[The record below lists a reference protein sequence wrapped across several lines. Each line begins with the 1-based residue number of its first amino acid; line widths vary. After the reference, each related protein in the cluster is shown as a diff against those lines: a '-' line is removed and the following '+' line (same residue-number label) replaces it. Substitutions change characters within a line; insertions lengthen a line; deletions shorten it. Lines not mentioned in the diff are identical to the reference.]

1 VARIARPKDGHF
13 SAVVLGSS
21 AAQAYPEAVGALG
34 GRLVYTVYL
43 RVGTKKSWIMQYC
56 LPRSAEQ
63 AVKVKG
69 AATPVDPPFP
79 FLILRPDL
87 ELAPETDYVI
97 VHGLVNS
104 SGKFE
109 QLSIVGMTGF
119 AQERLLLSSLELWQ
133 FRPAARDGQA
143 TAVEVL
149 LIIPREEV

>member
-1 VARIARPKDGHF
+1 M
-13 SAVVLGSS
+13 LGSS
-21 AAQAYPEAVGALG
+21 ATQTYPEAVGALG

-63 AVKVKG
+63 AVKAKG
-69 AATPVDPPFP
+69 TATPIDPPFP

-87 ELAPETDYVI
+87 EFAPEMDYVI
-97 VHGLVNS
+97 VHGMVNS
-104 SGKFE
+104 AGKFE

-119 AQERLLLSSLELWQ
+119 AQEQLLLSSLQLWQ

-143 TAVEVL
+143 TTVEVL

>member
-1 VARIARPKDGHF
+1 
-13 SAVVLGSS
+13 
-21 AAQAYPEAVGALG
+21 
-34 GRLVYTVYL
+34 
-43 RVGTKKSWIMQYC
+43 M
-56 LPRSAEQ
+56 
-63 AVKVKG
+63 
-69 AATPVDPPFP
+69 
-79 FLILRPDL
+79 
-87 ELAPETDYVI
+87 I
-97 VHGLVNS
+97 VHGMVNS